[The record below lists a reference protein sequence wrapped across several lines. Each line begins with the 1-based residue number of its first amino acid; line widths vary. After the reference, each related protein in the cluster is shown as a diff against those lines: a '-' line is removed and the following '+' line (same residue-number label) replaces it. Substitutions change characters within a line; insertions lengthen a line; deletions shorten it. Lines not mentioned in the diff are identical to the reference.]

1 MGPYIMFC
9 ILFIIYKGKE
19 RQVRGRGVHR
29 RAPKST
35 PDASRKG
42 LLEGAPILETVPLE
56 SFTIPFEP
64 FHPKM
69 SRFAGN
75 RSTRKFP
82 GLLARATRRRFGP

>member
-1 MGPYIMFC
+1 MGPKIMFC
-9 ILFIIYKGKE
+9 ILFIIYNGKG

-42 LLEGAPILETVPLE
+42 LPEGAPILETVSLE
-56 SFTIPFEP
+56 RFSISFEP

-75 RSTRKFP
+75 RSTQKFP
-82 GLLARATRRRFGP
+82 GSLARATRRRSGP